1 MKKRNLIIAGILLVL
16 LVITALF
23 FVIGAADTNNYPYE
37 VLGLKDGNV
46 RVIYSATSS
55 EKLHTKEL
63 NGVFSYTKQ
72 YPKATEIYGYKDGT
86 LYYWTNNEKNVLY
99 IPGIEG
105 KDLKLRV
112 EVDMTIAAIYAPGV
126 NLTIDT
132 GDRTL
137 TLTRNSRYKH
147 KEAVGA
153 SIDLSRPNTVSAE
166 SGNLVIRGEGKI
178 AIDTTGTGADGA
190 EYGLYAGNVQIL
202 EWANLD
208 ARMGN
213 KKKEV
218 SFVILT
224 SELTIDT
231 LGAISIDVRNTKN
244 IAYVWNVKVRDEQRF
259 HLINARY
266 LNFEF
271 QNHDLWG
278 DFGTDESKS
287 ARTIWTELTVYG
299 KLPNSLPKEWNID
312 DYYP

>member
-112 EVDMTIAAIYAPGV
+112 EVDMMIAAIYAPGV

-153 SIDLSRPNTVSAE
+153 
-166 SGNLVIRGEGKI
+166 
-178 AIDTTGTGADGA
+178 
-190 EYGLYAGNVQIL
+190 
-202 EWANLD
+202 
-208 ARMGN
+208 
-213 KKKEV
+213 
-218 SFVILT
+218 
-224 SELTIDT
+224 
-231 LGAISIDVRNTKN
+231 
-244 IAYVWNVKVRDEQRF
+244 
-259 HLINARY
+259 
-266 LNFEF
+266 
-271 QNHDLWG
+271 
-278 DFGTDESKS
+278 
-287 ARTIWTELTVYG
+287 
-299 KLPNSLPKEWNID
+299 
-312 DYYP
+312 